1 MTTQNKNIPALRFPE
16 FNGTWEE
23 KRFGELVTN
32 KSEKY
37 NSENEKVSYN
47 CIELEHLAT
56 ETGNLLGF
64 IDSCNAGSIKNK
76 FEKGDVL
83 FGKLRPYLKKYLQ
96 APFDGVCSSEIWVLK
111 GKNISN
117 NFLYRFIQTD
127 NFIELANQSTGSK
140 MPRAD
145 WSVVSSSNIFVP
157 TLSEQQK
164 IAAFLTAVD
173 EKIQQLTKKKD
184 LLEQYKKGVM
194 QKIFN
199 QEIRFKD
206 DNGIDFAD
214 WELTELKE
222 IAVRVKDK
230 NRSNEINKVLTNS
243 ATKGIV
249 SQQDYFDKDIANQN
263 NLEGYYIVEKDDFVY
278 NPRIS
283 TFAPVGPIKRNNLDT
298 GLMSPLYSVF
308 RFNDVNLDFIEQF
321 FETRLWH
328 DYLKS
333 IANYGARHDRMN
345 ITVEGFFD
353 MPILLPTKPEQE
365 KIANFLSAI
374 DDKINLVNQQLE
386 KTKEYKKGLL
396 QQMFI

>member
-1 MTTQNKNIPALRFPE
+1 MTIQNKIVPALRFPE
-16 FNGTWEE
+16 FNNDWKETQIG
-23 KRFGELVTN
+23 KDIFLVSGQHILAEN
-32 KSEKY
+32 Y
-37 NSENEKVSYN
+37 SENSDGV
-47 CIELEHLAT
+47 
-56 ETGNLLGF
+56 
-64 IDSCNAGSIKNK
+64 
-76 FEKGDVL
+76 
-83 FGKLRPYLKKYLQ
+83 PYLTGPADFHSGEIVATKFTERPKSLCKENDILITVKGSGTGTLIRANKEYCISRQLMAIRPKSWDSDYLYYVM
-96 APFDGVCSSEIWVLK
+96 FSEMESF
-111 GKNISN
+111 NQISVG
-117 NFLYRFIQTD
+117 LIPGISRDDILHRRIT
-127 NFIELANQSTGSK
+127 
-140 MPRAD
+140 
-145 WSVVSSSNIFVP
+145 VP
-157 TLSEQQK
+157 DIIEQQK

-173 EKIQQLTKKKD
+173 EKIQQLARKKD

-206 DNGIDFAD
+206 DNGNDFAD

-230 NRSNEINKVLTNS
+230 NKSNEINKVLTNS
-243 ATKGIV
+243 ATRGIV

-283 TFAPVGPIKRNNLDT
+283 TSAPVGPIKRNNLEK

-321 FETRLWH
+321 FETSLWH

-353 MPILLPTKPEQE
+353 MPILLPIKPEQQ
-365 KIANFLSAI
+365 KIADFLSAI
-374 DDKINLVNQQLE
+374 DVKANLVNQQLD
-386 KTKEYKKGLL
+386 KTKKFKKGLL
-396 QQMFI
+396 QQMFV